1 MISPDYVKAFAK
13 RVERGFAYDYHPVAV
28 EMSRLH
34 PDKYPEP
41 HDFIR
46 EQAYLMKKAGLLG
59 AEGLKEGTLNLKTLR
74 RAWGEKAEDPY
85 VRHKIMSAL
94 TNTDLKKGLVLAAD
108 PSITRAPFQMSPVV
122 QEAYARLTERL
133 LNPETSEDYPLFGL
147 ENHPYNQEFNLT
159 W

>member
-1 MISPDYVKAFAK
+1 
-13 RVERGFAYDYHPVAV
+13 
-28 EMSRLH
+28 
-34 PDKYPEP
+34 
-41 HDFIR
+41 
-46 EQAYLMKKAGLLG
+46 
-59 AEGLKEGTLNLKTLR
+59 
-74 RAWGEKAEDPY
+74 
-85 VRHKIMSAL
+85 MSAL

-108 PSITRAPFQMSPVV
+108 PSITRAPVQMSPVV